1 MLRLSFSDLRQ
12 SVAWSV
18 VMAMRLELRAVAAAT
33 VSLTGLAGV
42 QWWLSDP
49 VSRTVGSLL
58 AAAPLVMAVFRRG
71 VPADDH
77 PQVQQARAEAEQRG
91 QVYQQLVRDLE
102 ETRAEVAAVLQQRA
116 DDLQQREQQ
125 LSARFARFHEF
136 LEYPTSDLHAGLT
149 AENLE
154 QLGAQDREVRQLL
167 EQEAE
172 RVYEKIRGNGYM
184 SEGRVQVEQIRDEA
198 LQLITR
204 VARIYRPDSENPLL
218 DVSLE
223 QLARAASRIWLHLLV
238 LLEQLPL
245 NVQTYSM
252 GTLYSWV
259 RRAVI
264 AYGVYQKA
272 SPWLKY
278 ASRGLYA
285 GRLLATASPVSL
297 GAMWAASELGR
308 RGASKLVESTID
320 RQAVGLLQQLI
331 TVIGVEAAGI
341 YGTGFRQRD
350 PAWILGTELIELIAA
365 FPPSGDSLRFGLQ
378 KVTGLPLLSEYDR
391 IYLYRCLANHRSAGL
406 QLAQPSLLSREQR
419 EVIVGE
425 LEAFYG
431 RHIHGGSEQ
440 TIAGWRGGVE
450 ERLGLRL
457 KLQQVVQAVADRTQ
471 LLGAAADS
479 LAGFLTLQPGLSDEQ
494 WRQVLGSLQIVRQ
507 LSESERARLLQ
518 RVKTGASVPEP
529 PPLDPSSELVDQYL
543 RDLAGCAVAGAEPA
557 DELEQL
563 AIEAAGWFRRP
574 AAEMHG
580 WLDEAWRVR
589 LRWETPDPGLVDSLD
604 AGVARLFF
612 GQREA
617 GEKLAFCYAGLRLV
631 EGETVVPV
639 AAAWL
644 LGLDGGSGR
653 RRVVAVGGDD
663 GRVLWQAAAPL
674 RISRISGVFLDD
686 VRLSRADDQQSLQ
699 ISGNLRGGR
708 YTTWFAPLLAW
719 Q

>member
-1 MLRLSFSDLRQ
+1 MAVRLDLRT
-12 SVAWSV
+12 
-18 VMAMRLELRAVAAAT
+18 AAAAA

-49 VSRTVGSLL
+49 VSRMAGSLL
-58 AAAPLVMAVFRRG
+58 ASVPLLVSAFRRG

-77 PQVQQARAEAEQRG
+77 PQVQQARREAEQHG
-91 QVYQQLVRDLE
+91 QLYQQLLQDLE
-102 ETRAEVAAVLQQRA
+102 ETRAAVASGLQQRA
-116 DDLQQREQQ
+116 DELQQREQQ

-136 LEYPTSDLHAGLT
+136 LEYPASDLHAGLT
-149 AENLE
+149 ADDLE

-167 EQEAE
+167 EREAE
-172 RVYEKIRGNGYM
+172 RVYENIRNNKYM
-184 SEGRVQVEQIRDEA
+184 ADGRVRVEQIRDEA
-198 LQLITR
+198 LQLVSQ

-308 RGASKLVESTID
+308 RGTAKLVESTID
-320 RQAVGLLQQLI
+320 RQAIGLLQQLI

-406 QLAQPSLLSREQR
+406 QLAQPALLSREQR
-419 EVIVGE
+419 EVIAAE
-425 LEAFYG
+425 LETFYS

-440 TIAGWRGGVE
+440 TIAGWRTGVE

-457 KLQQVVQAVADRTQ
+457 KLQQQVQAMADRTQ
-471 LLGAAADS
+471 LLQAAADS
-479 LAGFLTLQPGLSDEQ
+479 LAGFLTLQPGLSDDQ
-494 WRQVLGSLQIVRQ
+494 WRQTVGSLRIVQQIADV
-507 LSESERARLLQ
+507 ERARLLQ
-518 RVKTGASVPEP
+518 RPQTDATIPEP
-529 PPLDPSSELVDQYL
+529 PPLDPSSDLVDQYL
-543 RDLAGCAVAGAEPA
+543 RDLASCAAAGAEPA

-574 AAEMHG
+574 ATEMQR
-580 WLDEAWRVR
+580 WLDESWRVR
-589 LRWETPDPGLVDSLD
+589 LRRETPDPQLVDSLD
-604 AGVARLFF
+604 SGVARLFF
-612 GQREA
+612 GHREA
-617 GEKLAFCYAGLRLV
+617 GEKLAFCYAGLQRV
-631 EGETVVPV
+631 EGAAAVPV

-644 LGLDGGSGR
+644 LGLDAGPGK
-653 RRVVAVGGDD
+653 RRVVAVAGED

-674 RISRISGVFLDD
+674 KISRISGVFWDD
-686 VRLSRADDQQSLQ
+686 LRLGRAEDQQSLQ

-708 YTTWFAPLLAW
+708 YSTWFAPLLAW